1 MNTPRDGVRLRVYLG
16 ESDTHEG
23 RAVYVSVVEEA
34 RRLNLAGATVLRGIM
49 GYGAASRVHTARFL
63 RLSEDLPVVV
73 EIVDEADRIDSL
85 LPFIDQVLGEGMV
98 TLEPVRVHIYRAGRH
113 VD

>member
-1 MNTPRDGVRLRVYLG
+1 MNTPREGIRLRIYLG
-16 ESDTHEG
+16 ESDTHDG
-23 RAVYVSVVEEA
+23 HSVYVALVQEA

-73 EIVDEADRIDSL
+73 EIVDDAERIELL
-85 LPFIDQVLGEGMV
+85 LPFVDRVLGEGMV
-98 TLEPVRVHIYRAGRH
+98 TLEPVRVLTYRPRHHAG
-113 VD
+113 